1 LLVRSP
7 APWSPLNF
15 IQLIHF
21 HLTTSTNSSLT
32 NSSSLHPAKTTKTI
46 APPPAAAPH
55 APVNNAPHPTAPPA
69 APVAKVVTAMMTA
82 ILMIVIV
89 VVAVV
94 IMMMGMD
101 TEGMIKEECQ
111 ENEMVEKIGRRRR
124 RGRVMVKE
132 ME

>member
-1 LLVRSP
+1 
-7 APWSPLNF
+7 
-15 IQLIHF
+15 
-21 HLTTSTNSSLT
+21 
-32 NSSSLHPAKTTKTI
+32 
-46 APPPAAAPH
+46 
-55 APVNNAPHPTAPPA
+55 
-69 APVAKVVTAMMTA
+69 MMTA